1 MVRRRAKKTR
11 RRSKSVSI
19 LNTLEAYSYA
29 HILSSG
35 IAGTSPWG
43 LLTGKTDL
51 AGVQTPIYNDG
62 IMNNFEYVGSGEISL
77 GDIIKEPGVALNVM
91 ATNFQSNMV
100 AMAMQSAV
108 TAFGFRFGR
117 RLLRRPLSSVQRNI
131 VKPLL
136 GAGVRI

>member
-1 MVRRRAKKTR
+1 MRVR
-11 RRSKSVSI
+11 I
-19 LNTLEAYSYA
+19 
-29 HILSSG
+29 G
-35 IAGTSPWG
+35 FQ
-43 LLTGKTDL
+43 TDL
-51 AGVQTPIYNDG
+51 LRLLVFFARLRLV
-62 IMNNFEYVGSGEISL
+62 ESGEISL

-136 GAGVRI
+136 GAGVALNVMATWSEDSELE